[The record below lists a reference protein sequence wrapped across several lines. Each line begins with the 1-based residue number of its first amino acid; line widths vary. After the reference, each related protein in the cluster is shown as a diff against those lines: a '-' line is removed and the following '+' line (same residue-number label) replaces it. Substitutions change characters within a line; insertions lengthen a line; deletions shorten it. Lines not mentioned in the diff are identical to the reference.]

1 MLGREY
7 VPEFLNIEK
16 NYNIIID
23 YALKNGVFGIKNL
36 ISENIKESD
45 LEVLVNKL
53 FDKSLL

>member
-1 MLGREY
+1 MGREY